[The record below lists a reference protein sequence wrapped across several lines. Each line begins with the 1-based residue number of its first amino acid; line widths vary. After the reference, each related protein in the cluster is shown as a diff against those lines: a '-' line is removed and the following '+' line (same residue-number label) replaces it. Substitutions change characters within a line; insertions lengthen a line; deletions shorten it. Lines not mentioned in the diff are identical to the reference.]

1 MATTTPKEWTV
12 LSMLDWATAYFSE
25 KGIPSPRLS
34 IEWLLAEVLH
44 LKRLDLYLNFDRP
57 LKTQELSDLKELI
70 KRRAK
75 HEPLQYIIGE
85 TDFYASTF
93 KVNQNVLIPRPE
105 TEELVEQILQNHSNK
120 TEITLLDIGTG
131 SGCIA
136 ISLKKERPN
145 WNVFAVDISPE
156 ALRVAK
162 ENAILNSVN
171 VEFEL
176 GNLFAD
182 SILDGKQFDIIV
194 SNPPYIDPAE
204 AIEMHVQVK
213 KYEPHLALFVES
225 PIRVYQAIEMLSKKQ
240 LAKSN
245 TAELYLE
252 LNENLA
258 NSIEHCFSTDYW
270 DSTPIKDLSGKDRML
285 LCRLRRR

>member
-1 MATTTPKEWTV
+1 MAITPPKEWTV
-12 LSMLDWATAYFSE
+12 LSMLDWATSYFSE
-25 KGIPSPRLS
+25 KEIPSPRLS
-34 IEWLLAEVLH
+34 IEWLLAEVLD

-57 LKTQELSDLKELI
+57 LKADELSDLKELI

-85 TDFYASTF
+85 TDFYSSTF
-93 KVNQNVLIPRPE
+93 KVNSHVLIPRPE
-105 TEELVEQILQNHSNK
+105 TEELVEHILQNHSNQ
-120 TEITLLDIGTG
+120 TELNLLDIGTG

-156 ALRVAK
+156 ALLVAK
-162 ENAILNSVN
+162 ENAALNSVN
-171 VEFEL
+171 VHFEL

-194 SNPPYIDPAE
+194 SNPPYIAPDE
-204 AIEMHVQVK
+204 ATEMLDQVK
-213 KYEPHLALFVES
+213 KFEPHVALFVDS
-225 PIRVYQAIEMLSKKQ
+225 PIRVYQSIEAISRKQ
-240 LAKSN
+240 LAKSR

-252 LNENLA
+252 LNEYLA
-258 NSIEHCFSTDYW
+258 KSIEHCFSKDYW
-270 DSTPIKDLSGKDRML
+270 NSSVIKDLSDKDRML
-285 LCRLRRR
+285 LCKLRRN